1 MTKASSTGTVM
12 RQQSMDEP
20 ATEQTKAPVEPAELR
35 DEHLKHIAGGINPQ
49 PLPPRSDP
57 HLF

>member
-1 MTKASSTGTVM
+1 M

-35 DEHLKHIAGGINPQ
+35 DEHLKHVAGGINPQ